1 MMGSK
6 AYFDDVATRWEG
18 LRRSFFSDEVR
29 DCAINRANAEPG
41 TLAADIGAGTGFI
54 TEGLL
59 KRAVRVVAVDQSHEM
74 LKELKQRLNIF
85 DGLVVRHGWSED
97 LPLPDDTVDYV
108 FANMYLH
115 HVEHPEA
122 AIREMVRILK
132 SNGRLVITDLDA
144 HNATFLRK
152 EHHDRWMGF
161 KRGDIARWLTS
172 AGLMDVSAEG
182 VGCNCCAESEESAES
197 ADITIFIASGTK
209 S

>member
-1 MMGSK
+1 MTGSK
-6 AYFDDVATRWEG
+6 TYFDDVATRWEG
-18 LRRSFFSDEVR
+18 LRRGFFPDDVR
-29 DCAINRANAEPG
+29 ETAINLAAVEPG

-59 KRAVRVVAVDQSHEM
+59 KRKVRVIAVDQSNEM

-85 DGLVVRHGWSED
+85 DGLVVRHGWSES
-97 LPLPDDTVDYV
+97 LPIPDDTVDYV

-115 HVEHPEA
+115 HVEHPEV
-122 AIREMVRILK
+122 AINEMVRILK
-132 SNGRLVITDLDA
+132 SNGRLVITDLDE

-161 KRGDIARWLTS
+161 KRSDIAALFTA
-172 AGLMDVSAEG
+172 AGLTNVSVEG
-182 VGCNCCAESEESAES
+182 IGCNCCAESDETSET
-197 ADITIFIASGTK
+197 ADVTIFIASGTK